1 MSKAVFEV
9 PTTYDEKVI
18 EKRWNEKAKTFYS
31 VLPSALES
39 VADFKAENV
48 KSAFE
53 ATAASN
59 EIKPGEVLQ
68 LFRVLLSGESGGPDL
83 FIMTELLG
91 KEEVIK
97 RIQTA
102 TEKLN

>member
-1 MSKAVFEV
+1 M
-9 PTTYDEKVI
+9 P
-18 EKRWNEKAKTFYS
+18 
-31 VLPSALES
+31 LALES

-48 KSAFE
+48 KAAFE
-53 ATAASN
+53 ATATSN
-59 EIKPGEVLQ
+59 ETKPGEVLQ

-97 RIQTA
+97 RIQLA